1 MNALDIINAARECLD
16 TPFKHQGRI
25 VGKAMDCAGV
35 IVHVAK
41 RLGFDPIE
49 PPAYGRAPHDGM
61 LEFWA
66 DAQPY
71 LERVKDMQA
80 GDVLMM
86 RFSKEPQHVGIFTG
100 ENIIHAYE
108 NIKKVCEHRLSDVW
122 AARVVRVY
130 RFNGLTQ

>member
-1 MNALDIINAARECLD
+1 MNTSEIISAARECLD
-16 TPFKHQGRI
+16 TPFQHQGRLI
-25 VGKAMDCAGV
+25 GAALDCAGV
-35 IVHVAK
+35 VVHVANK
-41 RLGFDPIE
+41 LGCEVVQPS
-49 PPAYGRAPHDGM
+49 AYSRSPSNGL

-71 LERVKDMQA
+71 LERVNESQA
-80 GDVLMM
+80 GDILMM
-86 RFSKEPQHVGIFTG
+86 RFWKEPQHVGIFTG

-130 RFNGLTQ
+130 RFKGLTQ